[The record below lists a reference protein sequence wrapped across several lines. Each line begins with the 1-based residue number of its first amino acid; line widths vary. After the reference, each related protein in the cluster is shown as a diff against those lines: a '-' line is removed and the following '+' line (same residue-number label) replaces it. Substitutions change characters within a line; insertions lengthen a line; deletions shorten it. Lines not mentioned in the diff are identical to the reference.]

1 MSLEYHT
8 RIRFKVLRET
18 EKALLIKPSYI
29 ESRFAIDFI
38 NSYGPEVMK
47 PIEMWIP
54 KSWLKSHDEEH
65 VWIWKKGLMINLE
78 KLAKKRLLSIE
89 NNEEKNFKFNAVIA
103 KKFEESDIIKIEKE
117 LDDYMDL

>member
-1 MSLEYHT
+1 
-8 RIRFKVLRET
+8 
-18 EKALLIKPSYI
+18 
-29 ESRFAIDFI
+29 
-38 NSYGPEVMK
+38 
-47 PIEMWIP
+47 MWIP